1 MLRRGEFRG
10 LWMPVGSLAH
20 RVGEVAAGAMVS
32 EPRQADTQ
40 QLWAAFGE
48 RLRVFIRR
56 RVDSDADA
64 DDILQE
70 VFLRIHRH
78 ADTVERQE
86 RLVSWL
92 FQVTRNAIADY
103 YRSPVRRRELPA
115 GAPSDLEDAGDRN
128 WDNNVGG
135 DGAFLEARR
144 ELARCLRPMIEE
156 LQPRYRAAVTL
167 IDLEGVSQKEAAA
180 RSGVSLSGMKSR
192 VQRARQVLEHLLHDC
207 CRIELDTGGRI
218 TDYQPRG
225 DGCGL
230 CVSDCGHDGQRAPA
244 GAP

>member
-1 MLRRGEFRG
+1 MQ
-10 LWMPVGSLAH
+10 
-20 RVGEVAAGAMVS
+20 AA
-32 EPRQADTQ
+32 
-40 QLWAAFGE
+40 
-48 RLRVFIRR
+48 
-56 RVDSDADA
+56 
-64 DDILQE
+64 
-70 VFLRIHRH
+70 
-78 ADTVERQE
+78 
-86 RLVSWL
+86 
-92 FQVTRNAIADY
+92 NALADY
-103 YRSPVRRRELPA
+103 YRAPVRQRELPA

-128 WDNNVGG
+128 WDNNEGG

-144 ELARCLRPMIEE
+144 ELAGCLRPMIEQ

-167 IDLEGVSQKEAAA
+167 VDLEGMSQKEAAA

-230 CVSDCGHDGQRAPA
+230 CASDCGHDGERAPA